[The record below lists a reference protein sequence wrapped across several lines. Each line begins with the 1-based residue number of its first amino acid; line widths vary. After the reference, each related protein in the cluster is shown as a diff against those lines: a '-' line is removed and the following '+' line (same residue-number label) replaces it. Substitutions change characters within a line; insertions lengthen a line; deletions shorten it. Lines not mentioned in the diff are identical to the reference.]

1 MRPGKRWLVGIMVL
15 CFGMLSA
22 QAAGDVNLLFGA
34 RISSEA
40 MLEEAGVDDLSQ
52 FGAAFSW
59 DYGGPVMVAV
69 DLLVASTDASR
80 SVAAVYPTVYWTDIK
95 STELDVGVRK
105 LFGEDRKL
113 KPYLGGG
120 LAWMRLDVLQVL
132 NGSLGEGGEF
142 SDIIMDDAENTF
154 GFWANAGLLYTLGER
169 LNIGLDI
176 RYSDAQVD
184 VTPVDGG
191 LGLEF
196 DTGGTQYN
204 MLVGYHW

>member
-1 MRPGKRWLVGIMVL
+1 MRPGRRWLAGIMVV
-15 CFGMLSA
+15 CFGVMSA
-22 QAAGDVNLLFGA
+22 QAAGDINLLFGT
-34 RISSEA
+34 RVSSEA
-40 MLEEAGVDDLSQ
+40 MLEEAAVDDLSQ

-59 DYGGPVMVAV
+59 DYGGPLMVAV

-132 NGSLGEGGEF
+132 NGSLGEGSEF
-142 SDIIMDDAENTF
+142 TDIIMDDAENAF
-154 GFWANAGLLYTLGER
+154 GFWANAGLLYTLGESF
-169 LNIGLDI
+169 NVGLDI

-196 DTGGTQYN
+196 DTGGAQYN
-204 MLVGYHW
+204 VLVGYHW

>member
-1 MRPGKRWLVGIMVL
+1 
-15 CFGMLSA
+15 MLSA

-80 SVAAVYPTVYWTDIK
+80 SVDAVYPNVYWTDIK
-95 STELDVGVRK
+95 STELDVGIRK
-105 LFGEDRKL
+105 LFGGDRKL

-142 SDIIMDDAENTF
+142 TDIIMNDAENTF
-154 GFWANAGLLYTLGER
+154 GFWANAGLQYTFGEKF
-169 LNIGLDI
+169 NIGLDI

-184 VTPVDGG
+184 VNPVDGG